1 MCRYGRKGNTRK
13 AVSGFTLIEL
23 LVVIAI
29 IAILAALLMP
39 ALNRSRATAHSV
51 KCKGNLKQVGTFYAI
66 YSDDH
71 AGHLL
76 PNSMKTDIHPQ
87 LPWWELLVK
96 LYIGHYGEE
105 TTARTVLSCPADSG
119 HDAWQVTRLP
129 LSYGYNEFVGDNPW
143 GPAPREWFLFT
154 RSDLEPEKSVPGH
167 LHRRL
172 PETLLAGESGCRVVF
187 RILPVAHGGSFRR
200 PLCGHPGGMNIFYG
214 DGHVADFDK
223 PGYKILDDWLEIT
236 GR

>member
-1 MCRYGRKGNTRK
+1 MCMYGRKGNTRK

-154 RSDLEPEKSVPGH
+154 RSDLDRRNPSRVICIGDSWKRFWLENPDAAWFSEFYLWRTAALSVGPF
-167 LHRRL
+167 
-172 PETLLAGESGCRVVF
+172 A
-187 RILPVAHGGSFRR
+187 A
-200 PLCGHPGGMNIFYG
+200 HPGGMNIFYG

>member
-66 YSDDH
+66 YSDDY

-154 RSDLEPEKSVPGH
+154 RSDLD
-167 LHRRL
+167 RRN
-172 PETLLAGESGCRVVF
+172 PSRV
-187 RILPVAHGGSFRR
+187 I
-200 PLCGHPGGMNIFYG
+200 CIG
-214 DGHVADFDK
+214 DSWKRF
-223 PGYKILDDWLEIT
+223 WLEIRMPRGFPNST
-236 GR
+236 CGARRAFPSAPLRPIPAA